1 MRVLVLVLVLALG
14 LAAGPALACAPGTA
28 VGPQGAQIA
37 YRIDPA
43 PAVGRMVAVE
53 VTACDG
59 LVLDGFDARMPQHG
73 HGLNY
78 RPRIA
83 ADGPGRYRVE
93 GVLFHMPGAWQFVFD
108 LRNPDRTARRLTAD
122 FAVVR

>member
-1 MRVLVLVLVLALG
+1 MRVALALALG
-14 LAAGPALACAPGTA
+14 LAAGPALACGPGTA
-28 VGPQGAQIA
+28 VGPAGAQLA
-37 YRIDPA
+37 YRVDPA

-59 LVLDGFDARMPQHG
+59 LVLDGFDARMPRHG

-83 ADGPGRYRVE
+83 ADGPDRYRVE

-108 LRNPDRTARRLTAD
+108 VRAGGNARRLTTD
-122 FAVVR
+122 FTVTR

>member
-1 MRVLVLVLVLALG
+1 MKFWTILVLG
-14 LAAGPALACAPGTA
+14 LAATPALACGPGTA
-28 VGPQGAQIA
+28 VGPDGAQLA

-43 PAVGRMVAVE
+43 PAVGRMVVVE

-59 LVLDGFDARMPQHG
+59 LALDGFDARMPQHG

-83 ADGPGRYRVE
+83 PDGPGRYRVE
-93 GVLFHMPGAWQFVFD
+93 GILFHMPGAWQFVFD
-108 LRNPDRTARRLTAD
+108 VRAGNASRRLTTD
-122 FAVVR
+122 FAVTR